1 MVDAV
6 SQQKPT
12 KVSYNL
18 NWCSIKNVSIYFL
31 YYYRYDA
38 TDLLIDLR
46 RDLSGKFENFCRMS
60 AVDFEYLLNGIAA
73 QISKTDTNM
82 RKSIPAQERLAV
94 TLRFLATGD
103 SYQSLSFLFKI
114 SPQLISTIIPEVSSA
129 LIDLLKIRTKVSN
142 ASIEF

>member
-46 RDLSGKFENFCRMS
+46 RELSRKFENFCRMS

>member
-129 LIDLLKIRTKVSN
+129 LIGLLKIRTKVSN